1 MTKKRANQ
9 INGQFA
15 PRTIEMLR
23 SPAMRVLSLSGRRV
37 LDRVEIELAQ
47 HGGKDNGKLPIT
59 YNDLIAFGVHDHA
72 IGAGLRELEA
82 LGFVEIKRGI
92 AGSATHRKPNLFRL
106 TYRPANGNPET
117 NEWARIGSIEQAEN
131 LVSEAREAKTKAVWK
146 SPRRRKS
153 SLAETAS
160 TGLNSRWR
168 KPPASSLAETTSEVR
183 WRKPPVTGLNS
194 RWRKPPVL
202 SRVSSHLAA
211 EGRLGGE

>member
-153 SLAETAS
+153 SLAESAS
-160 TGLNSRWR
+160 KLAGGNHQR
-168 KPPASSLAETTSEVR
+168 SSLAETASNEAET
-183 WRKPPVTGLNS
+183 
-194 RWRKPPVL
+194 
-202 SRVSSHLAA
+202 LA
-211 EGRLGGE
+211 GGNRQFFRESLAISQQRGG